1 VLGRSALIAD
11 ATQKR
16 FERSGTRLGV
26 FDALMLMLMS
36 RTPEQDV
43 LDAAE
48 TSSYS
53 GVQYLLLLMCH

>member
-1 VLGRSALIAD
+1 MLGRSALIAD

-26 FDALMLMLMS
+26 FDALMLMS